1 MSKKHNNNNNF
12 FFIFETTSQP
22 TFSSDINIIEE
33 SENPDGSAKVVFET
47 RLQTANERNANKR
60 FYSTR
65 ICETIVRQL
74 STKAKQG
81 SLMMEVDHPMF
92 ISESTETLKKRAAIV
107 EINNCA
113 AKLRKIYMKGNDV
126 IGEVES
132 LSGFKGP
139 DFANLVSRD
148 HVNIGFS
155 LRALGSVEPMHDGT
169 LMVKEPIKAIT
180 YDIVSNPSHTSA
192 RILKFLPESYEEFI
206 PDQASTLMESVGN
219 LDLEEMLVCE
229 GGVCVKKFVDDIIN
243 ESFDE
248 IVSKRIR
255 FII

>member
-1 MSKKHNNNNNF
+1 MNKSKNHNNYY
-12 FFIFETTSQP
+12 FIFETTSQP
-22 TFSSDINIIEE
+22 TYSSDLKILEE

-60 FYSTR
+60 FYSSK
-65 ICETIVRQL
+65 ICETIVNQL
-74 STKAKQG
+74 SAKAKQG
-81 SLMMEVDHPMF
+81 ALMMEVDHPMF
-92 ISESTETLKKRAAIV
+92 ISESPETLKKRAAII

-113 AKLRKIYMKGNDV
+113 AKLRKIYMKGNDI

-148 HVNIGFS
+148 RVNIGFS

-180 YDIVSNPSHTSA
+180 YDIVSNPSHASA
-192 RILKFLPESYEEFI
+192 RILKFLPESYEEYM

-229 GGVCVKKFVDDIIN
+229 GGVCVRRFVDDIIQ

-248 IVSKRIR
+248 IVSKRIK
-255 FII
+255 FTI